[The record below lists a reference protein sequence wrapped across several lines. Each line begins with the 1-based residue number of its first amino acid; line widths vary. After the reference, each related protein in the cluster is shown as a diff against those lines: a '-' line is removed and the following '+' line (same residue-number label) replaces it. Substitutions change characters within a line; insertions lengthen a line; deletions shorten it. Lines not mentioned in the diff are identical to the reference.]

1 MRLPTLALT
10 TMAIALCLGPNL
22 LSAQTKPIDVNKSS
36 LKIRVFKSGAF
47 AAFAHDHEI
56 EAPIG
61 QGRIEEG
68 KIEEGKIEEGKIDSS
83 AHASVQLRV
92 DAHKMRV
99 LDPDTSPGNRADI
112 QKTMQSSKV
121 LDVEKFPEIAYRSTS
136 ITSRGDS
143 HWQVRGDLTLHGK
156 QQPVTV
162 DVSLQNGHYRG
173 SASVRQTDFGIE
185 PIRIAGGTVKVKDE
199 VKVEFDIVPTQ

>member
-1 MRLPTLALT
+1 MRLTNLALAT
-10 TMAIALCLGPNL
+10 VAITLCLGHTQL
-22 LSAQTKPIDVNKSS
+22 YAQTKAIDVNQST

-56 EAPIG
+56 EAPID
-61 QGRIEEG
+61 QGDL
-68 KIEEGKIEEGKIDSS
+68 DSS

-99 LDPDTSPGNRADI
+99 LDPDTSQDNRAEI
-112 QKTMQSSKV
+112 QRTMQSSKV

-136 ITSRGDS
+136 VTSRGDS
-143 HWQVRGDLTLHGK
+143 HWQVLGDLTLHGK

-162 DVSLQNGHYRG
+162 DVSLQKGHYRG

-199 VKVEFDIVPTQ
+199 VKVEFDIVPVP

>member
-1 MRLPTLALT
+1 MRLANLALAT
-10 TMAIALCLGPNL
+10 VTISLCLGPNQL
-22 LSAQTKPIDVNKSS
+22 FAQAKPIDVNQST

-56 EAPIG
+56 EAPID
-61 QGRIEEG
+61 QGD
-68 KIEEGKIEEGKIDSS
+68 IDSS

-99 LDPDTSPGNRADI
+99 LDPDTSPGNRTDI

-121 LDVEKFPEIAYRSTS
+121 LDVENFPQISYQSTA

-143 HWQVRGDLTLHGK
+143 HWQVQGDLTLHGK
-156 QQPVTV
+156 KHPVTV

-173 SASVRQTDFGIE
+173 SASIRQTDFGIE

-199 VKVEFDIVPTQ
+199 VKVEFDIVPAQ